1 MDILDT
7 LFDGLGSTAIIVV
20 GLIIL
25 FIEIKNVKTEVKD
38 IKDEIKDLRLEVREN
53 SQKLQNLAERV
64 SHQEGVELER
74 RYSRVPE
81 AAAV

>member
-1 MDILDT
+1 MDILNT

-25 FIEIKNVKTEVKD
+25 FIEIKNVKTE
-38 IKDEIKDLRLEVREN
+38 IRDLRLEVREN